1 MLEYTLSWKPQ
12 PTPADI
18 IKLTAPWT
26 GILSDSSQKQSAQF
40 NILWLQNTSIYGN
53 TVHVL
58 LRIDLFNPV
67 LFEVRL
73 GSSLMRAIG
82 WL

>member
-1 MLEYTLSWKPQ
+1 MDATVTVVQKVKVGYTLSWKPQ

-18 IKLTAPWT
+18 TKLTAPWT

-40 NILWLQNTSIYGN
+40 KIPWLLNTSIHGN

-58 LRIDLFNPV
+58 LQIGLLILP
-67 LFEVRL
+67 RL
-73 GSSLMRAIG
+73 V
-82 WL
+82 